1 VSDRTRHQSSGF
13 TLFEVVVALLLLLVA
28 LAGVASLVGVSQSAA
43 REARLQTAV
52 TVSAIQKI
60 EQLRS
65 LMWAFDEGVTVS
77 DVSTNLTVVPARSDG
92 RGLSVSPSGVLAKD
106 TSGYVDYLDGKGAWL
121 AAGPG
126 IPPGAVYVRRWSVE
140 ALADDPAHTLVLR
153 VFVTPVTRDGWAGA
167 SVRGNF
173 PGQALLV
180 TLLTRKA
187 R

>member
-1 VSDRTRHQSSGF
+1 M
-13 TLFEVVVALLLLLVA
+13 ALLLLLVA
-28 LAGVASLVGVSQSAA
+28 LAGVAGLAGVSLSAA

-52 TVSAIQKI
+52 TVAAIQKI

-65 LMWAFDEGVTVS
+65 LTWAFDQGVAAS
-77 DVSTNLTVVPARSDG
+77 DVWTNLSVVPARSDG

-106 TSGYVDYLDGKGAWL
+106 TSGYVDYLDGRGAWL

-126 IPPGAVYVRRWSVE
+126 VPPGAVYARRWSVE
-140 ALADDPAHTLVLR
+140 ALGDDPAHTLVLR
-153 VFVTPVTRDGWAGA
+153 VFVTPLTRDGQAGA
-167 SVRGNF
+167 FIHGNF
-173 PGQALLV
+173 PGHALLV